1 MKRAAHPEKNGDY
14 GETMVKKRK
23 TYTCED
29 CSATFTQKYNVE
41 RHIRTVHTK
50 DFPYPCEDC
59 DHGFRSKGRLET
71 HIQNNHQ
78 TFNCEFCSISVKGLN
93 ELKKH
98 VKQHHE
104 KESYTCEECAQSF
117 TRKDRLE
124 NHMENKHQDM
134 VCEFCGLIV
143 KGKGELQKH
152 VKQQH
157 KKEEKILTR
166 VEHSQTEDPPRSS
179 EESDS
184 DENTSEESAF
194 NKKLIDKTWR
204 IRMRKDP
211 LTLLKDYKEHMKR
224 YITSRLIKSPI
235 KCYIVIYITFV
246 KKDKDGGEPMK
257 LETYFRSYTKTV
269 LRSTEINAFLEQAN
283 EKIETSFDQFLKRGS
298 GWILETIDFLKI
310 SGAEFAPMRGKS
322 YIPTPVSIK
331 GKHAIVNIQNE
342 DNRCFEYAIIASQHY
357 TEIDQKSAKRPAQYT
372 KWLGK
377 YNFDG
382 CSMPM
387 EINDIN
393 KFEKNNNMS
402 INVYHIEHDGKMIAP
417 LRISQQE
424 KKLEEYINLLLIEG
438 EDRCHYT
445 WIRNFNILLSYD
457 RKHPKKF
464 CPFCLSPFDPR
475 CNKKLEEHLPL
486 CRKYGGQKVII
497 PSKGKNIIQFRDI
510 HKW

>member
-41 RHIRTVHTK
+41 RHIRSVHTK

-78 TFNCEFCSISVKGLN
+78 TFNCKVCSISVKGLN

-104 KESYTCEECAQSF
+104 KESYTCEECAQPF

-194 NKKLIDKTWR
+194 NKKLIDKTWK

-257 LETYFRSYTKTV
+257 LETYFRSFTETI

-283 EKIETSFDQFLKRGS
+283 EKIEASFDQFLKRGS
-298 GWILETIDFLKI
+298 GWILETIDYLKI

-357 TEIDQKSAKRPAQYT
+357 TEIDQNSAKRPGQYT

-387 EINDIN
+387 EIDDIN
-393 KFEKNNNMS
+393 KFKKKNNMS

-445 WIRNFNILLSYD
+445 WIRNFNRLLCYD
-457 RKHPKKF
+457 IKNPKKF

-475 CNKKLEEHLPL
+475 YNKKLEEHLPL